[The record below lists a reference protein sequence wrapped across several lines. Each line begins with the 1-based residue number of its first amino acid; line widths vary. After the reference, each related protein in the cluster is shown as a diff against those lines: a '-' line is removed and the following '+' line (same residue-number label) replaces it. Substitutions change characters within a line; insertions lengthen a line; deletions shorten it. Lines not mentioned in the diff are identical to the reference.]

1 MNYRKRLK
9 TVKAL
14 LFDVE
19 GVFTGDYFVVAEG
32 GHSKQINAKDGFA
45 LSYAVQKGFYT
56 GIITG
61 GSSEVVKKKFNDIGV
76 SDVYLSQQFKI
87 EALEDFCA
95 KYSLSSEDVLYMG
108 DDLPDFETLT
118 AAGFSACPADAAN
131 EVLEISDYISDKKG
145 GDGCVRDIIEQVM
158 KIQNKWNVD
167 DFKN

>member
-19 GVFTGDYFVVAEG
+19 GVFTGDYFVVAEDV
-32 GHSKQINAKDGFA
+32 HKPINAKDGFA
-45 LSYAVQKGFYT
+45 LNYAVKKGFYT

-61 GSSEVVKKKFNDIGV
+61 GGSKIVKKKFNDIGV

-95 KYSLSSEDVLYMG
+95 KYSLSTEDVLYMG
-108 DDLPDFETLT
+108 DDLPDFETLN
-118 AAGFSACPADAAN
+118 AVGFSACPADAAN
-131 EVLEISDYISDKKG
+131 EVLEIADYISDKKG

-158 KIQNKWNVD
+158 KIQNKWNID